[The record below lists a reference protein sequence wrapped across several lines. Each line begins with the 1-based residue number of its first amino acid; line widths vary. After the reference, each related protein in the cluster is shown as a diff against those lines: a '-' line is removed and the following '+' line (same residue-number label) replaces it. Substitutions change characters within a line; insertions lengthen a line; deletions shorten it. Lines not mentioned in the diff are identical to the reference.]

1 MPNLYVSGMERL
13 CGKVKLQGAKNSA
26 LPILAASLI
35 VKGTTVLHNCPD
47 LTDVRAALKI
57 LTSLGCRCRFDK
69 NTVTVDSRN
78 TSGETISENLMREM
92 RSSIMFLG
100 AILARNGCATVTAPG
115 GCELGPRPIDLHLKA
130 LEEIGYTIEEN
141 EGYITCKKGYLKEKI
156 EISLNFPSVGA
167 TENIILASCVSKS
180 RIIVHNV
187 AKEPEISDLADFINK
202 AGGRVYGAGTDC
214 IEIFGVSEL
223 SSVEHTVIPDRIVA
237 ATFMSASAATGGDIC
252 ICGIIPQ
259 HLTAI
264 ISAYKELGSDVT
276 ISNNELRI
284 VSKSRPYRIDTI
296 RSSVYPGF
304 PTDAGP
310 LLISSLVKAEGTS
323 VFVETIFDNRFNYSD
338 ELKRMGA
345 DIKVFGKL
353 AVIEGKRKLSAA
365 KLKCTDLRGG
375 AAAVVAALSAEGDSV
390 ITDIH
395 HIERGYENI
404 ETILKSLNAKIIK
417 E

>member
-1 MPNLYVSGMERL
+1 MPNLYVSGLERL
-13 CGKVKLQGAKNSA
+13 SGKVKLQGAKNSA

-35 VKGTTVLHNCPD
+35 VKGTTILHNCPD

-57 LTSLGCRCRFDK
+57 LNSLGSICDFGE

-78 TSGETISENLMREM
+78 VSGEIIAENLMQEM

-100 AILARNGCATVTAPG
+100 AILARNGSATVTAPG
-115 GCELGPRPIDLHLKA
+115 GCELGPRPIDIHLKA
-130 LEEIGYTIEEN
+130 LEELGYTVEEN
-141 EGYITCKKGYLKEKI
+141 EGYITCKKGTPKEKV

-180 RIIVHNV
+180 RVIVHNA
-187 AKEPEISDLADFINK
+187 AKEPEIADLADFINK
-202 AGGRVYGAGTDC
+202 AGGRVYGAGSDR
-214 IEIFGVSEL
+214 IEIFGVSRL
-223 SSVEHTVIPDRIVA
+223 CSVEHSVIPDRIVA
-237 ATFMSASAATGGDIC
+237 ATFMSASVATGGDIC
-252 ICGIIPQ
+252 ISGIKPE

-264 ISAYKELGSDVT
+264 SSVYRELGSSIIIND
-276 ISNNELRI
+276 NEMRI
-284 VSKSRPYRIDTI
+284 LSDSRPLRIDTI

-310 LLISSLVKAEGTS
+310 LLVSALSKAEGTS
-323 VFVETIFDNRFNYSD
+323 VFVETIFDNRFNYVD

-345 DIKVFGKL
+345 DIKVFGRL
-353 AVIEGKRKLSAA
+353 AVIEGRNKLCAA

-375 AAAVVAALSAEGDSV
+375 AAVVIAALSAEGESV

-404 ETILKSLNAKIIK
+404 AGVLQSLNAKIIK

>member
-13 CGKVKLQGAKNSA
+13 SGKVKLQGAKNSA

-35 VKGTTVLHNCPD
+35 VRGTTILHNCPD
-47 LTDVRAALKI
+47 LTDLRAALKI
-57 LTSLGCRCRFDK
+57 LTSLGCDCSFCE

-78 TSGETISENLMREM
+78 VTGEIISEDLMREM

-100 AILARNGCATVTAPG
+100 AILSRNGSATVTAPG
-115 GCELGPRPIDLHLKA
+115 GCELGPRPIDIHLKA
-130 LEEIGYTIEEN
+130 LEELGYAVEEN
-141 EGYITCKKGYLKEKI
+141 EGYITCKKSVTKDKV

-180 RIIVHNV
+180 RVIVHNA
-187 AKEPEISDLADFINK
+187 AKEPEIADLAAFINR
-202 AGGRVYGAGTDC
+202 AGGKVCGAGTDR
-214 IEIFGVSEL
+214 IEIFGVSRL
-223 SSVEHTVIPDRIVA
+223 SSVEHNVIPDRIVA
-237 ATFMSASAATGGDIC
+237 STFMSASVVTGGDIC
-252 ICGIIPQ
+252 VSGIIPD

-264 ISAYKELGSDVT
+264 CSTYRELGCSVT
-276 ISNNELRI
+276 IDNNELRI
-284 VSKSRPYRIDTI
+284 VSDSRPLGIDTV

-310 LLISSLVKAEGTS
+310 LLISALAKAEGTS
-323 VFVETIFDNRFNYSD
+323 VFVETIFDNRFNYVD

-345 DIKVFGKL
+345 DIKVYGRL
-353 AVIEGKRKLSAA
+353 AVINGKSRLSGA
-365 KLKCTDLRGG
+365 KVKCTDLRGG
-375 AAAVVAALSAEGDSV
+375 AAAVIAALSAEGESV

-404 ETILKSLNAKIIK
+404 SGVLRSLNAKIIK